1 MSTKNKTRVARLLE
15 ELASCGER
23 VVADREVTM
32 EELKKIIVKVSSLDC
47 AELASIYYV
56 AMFMLAIMAT
66 VPARRESGIS
76 RAIISAMGI
85 IETIFRAMDPNST
98 LTAPEAQRT
107 LASSVRYVVEHPVI
121 QEDEV
126 RDYVMK
132 RWNEEDMPLC

>member
-1 MSTKNKTRVARLLE
+1 MITKNKPRVARLLE

-32 EELKKIIVKVSSLDC
+32 EELKKLIVKVSSLDC

-66 VPARRESGIS
+66 VQPRREGGIS

-85 IETIFRAMDPNST
+85 IETIFRAMDPDST
-98 LTAPEAQRT
+98 LTAAEAQRT

-126 RDYVMK
+126 RDYVMT

>member
-1 MSTKNKTRVARLLE
+1 MGTKNKTRVAKLLE

-32 EELKKIIVKVSSLDC
+32 EELKKIIIKVSSLDC

-66 VPARRESGIS
+66 VQVRRESGIS
-76 RAIISAMGI
+76 RAVVSAIGI
-85 IETIFRAMDPNST
+85 IDVIFKAMSPDST
-98 LTAPEAQRT
+98 LTAQEAQRT

-126 RDYVMK
+126 RDYVMT